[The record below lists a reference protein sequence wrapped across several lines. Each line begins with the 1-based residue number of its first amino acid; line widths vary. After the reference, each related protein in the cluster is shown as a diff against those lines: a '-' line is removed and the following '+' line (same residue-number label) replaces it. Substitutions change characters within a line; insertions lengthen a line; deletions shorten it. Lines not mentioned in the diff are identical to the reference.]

1 VVRTYTTMGFGPFE
15 PEQGKPFF
23 YVSVEVENP
32 TSEVQVF
39 DTVQLTSLRD
49 SGGGGTRWISWP

>member
-1 VVRTYTTMGFGPFE
+1 MGFGPFE